1 MITLTVQLTD
11 DQLAD
16 IAENVAQILKRDT
29 SSKPEPWLTVEQAAQ
44 HLAMSTSQ
52 VYQLTHK
59 RHTTQFP
66 VHKNGSRSYFKAT
79 ELDAWRLNHER
90 TVA

>member
-44 HLAMSTSQ
+44 HL
-52 VYQLTHK
+52 VVCLVN
-59 RHTTQFP
+59 R
-66 VHKNGSRSYFKAT
+66 
-79 ELDAWRLNHER
+79 
-90 TVA
+90 